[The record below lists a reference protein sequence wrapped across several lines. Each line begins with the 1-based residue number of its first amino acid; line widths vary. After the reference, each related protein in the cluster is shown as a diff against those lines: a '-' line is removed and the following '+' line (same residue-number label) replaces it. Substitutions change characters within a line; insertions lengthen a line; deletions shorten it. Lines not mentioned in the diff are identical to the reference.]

1 MKKNKRLNSK
11 IIELITEEE
20 LFAAYQLKAL
30 LEAKERRRIRLESK
44 LNRRRERNG
53 K

>member
-1 MKKNKRLNSK
+1 MSKRKLKSK
-11 IIELITEEE
+11 IIELISEEE

-30 LEAKERRRIRLESK
+30 LEAKERRRKRLENR